1 MGWIVLAAALYGLG
15 CITAL
20 TTEWKAEVMNVY
32 AHGHK
37 SIQGGGASP
46 MQMLTTKPWSMY
58 PDWGGR
64 YAKGV
69 WIEYCMLD
77 VLGVVYAAVLV
88 VALAAAV
95 PRTQVWGLTAAGA
108 GALAVYFSQGFLMP
122 AVAPLGNR
130 AMIYA
135 FGAAGLGLDGGMGSW
150 RIVACV
156 LALSLLY
163 SFAVARIVSA
173 MLRGAR
179 RQPWWL
185 GVLLLVLLVVAADA
199 RAAQLGAEVEKVT
212 ADKARLAK
220 KVDAVRAAF
229 ERRVRSERGRGGGVH
244 GGVHGHRA

>member
-1 MGWIVLAAALYGLG
+1 M
-15 CITAL
+15 
-20 TTEWKAEVMNVY
+20 
-32 AHGHK
+32 
-37 SIQGGGASP
+37 
-46 MQMLTTKPWSMY
+46 
-58 PDWGGR
+58 
-64 YAKGV
+64 
-69 WIEYCMLD
+69 
-77 VLGVVYAAVLV
+77 
-88 VALAAAV
+88 
-95 PRTQVWGLTAAGA
+95 
-108 GALAVYFSQGFLMP
+108 
-122 AVAPLGNR
+122 GNR

-163 SFAVARIVSA
+163 SFAVARIVSV

-229 ERRVRSERGRGGGVH
+229 ERRVRSERGRGSGVH